1 MFFNISFVIV
11 NNQRSILEEMK
22 HLHLSILIV
31 FLSIGMG
38 FDAGAQSIVQS
49 SNDVQ
54 SSKISLY
61 PNPATDF
68 FSIAPGEEKIK
79 NISISNIVGKEI
91 FRIDA
96 NQNLTYNI
104 EGLKRGIYIIRVFNS
119 EDKMIK
125 ALKLS
130 KS

>member
-79 NISISNIVGKEI
+79 NISTLSTLFLFMKSNQKLNDYYHPVREL
-91 FRIDA
+91 
-96 NQNLTYNI
+96 NQMELVTI
-104 EGLKRGIYIIRVFNS
+104 
-119 EDKMIK
+119 
-125 ALKLS
+125 
-130 KS
+130 